1 MEEQAL
7 SLSVRAR
14 SEFVSVC
21 VLGRVVCPTFVRIQ
35 CKSAGTQYVRFHAA
49 AGSDSQ
55 PQQFVS
61 FTQFLNADTVRM
73 FFSSLPSHTMSVD
86 SCGRVRQKSLWPLRS
101 SYATSS
107 AWDKQ
112 LLSNSIA
119 SSHLYSLFIV
129 LGSIVAGLS
138 GVSLN
143 LCLCTL
149 FFRD

>member
-14 SEFVSVC
+14 SQFVSVC

-35 CKSAGTQYVRFHAA
+35 CKSAGTQNVRFHAA

-61 FTQFLNADTVRM
+61 FTQFLNADTLRM
-73 FFSSLPSHTMSVD
+73 FLSSLPSHTMSVD
-86 SCGRVRQKSLWPLRS
+86 SCGRVRQKSLRPLRR
-101 SYATSS
+101 SYVTSS

-112 LLSNSIA
+112 LLSNSIT
-119 SSHLYSLFIV
+119 SSYLYSLFIM
-129 LGSIVAGLS
+129 LGSIFTGLS
-138 GVSLN
+138 GVS
-143 LCLCTL
+143 
-149 FFRD
+149 